1 MPSGAPVNPLGS
13 SYSDLGLLAIISL
26 ITVVG
31 TPGSRGMLSLSA
43 GLMLQQ
49 ERPEGDVS
57 FQVKGTMLC
66 SLHEASF
73 PRILELSGPPSPKP
87 WG

>member
-1 MPSGAPVNPLGS
+1 MNPLGS
-13 SYSDLGLLAIISL
+13 SHSDLGCLGLLASISL

-31 TPGSRGMLSLSA
+31 TPGNRGMLSLSA

-73 PRILELSGPPSPKP
+73 PRI
-87 WG
+87 

>member
-1 MPSGAPVNPLGS
+1 MNPLGS
-13 SYSDLGLLAIISL
+13 SQSAPGCLGLLTSVSL
-26 ITVVG
+26 ITMVG

-49 ERPEGDVS
+49 ERPEGDAS

-66 SLHEASF
+66 SLQETSF
-73 PRILELSGPPSPKP
+73 PGKLELSGPPSPKP